1 VRAFQ
6 SSLQAGNSWLPW
18 IKYGVSPSL
27 DDFKWELYNIIQDFS
42 QANNLAASEPTK
54 FPVRD

>member
-1 VRAFQ
+1 MLA
-6 SSLQAGNSWLPW
+6 
-18 IKYGVSPSL
+18 VSPSL

-54 FPVRD
+54 FPSGTNLSVTGVIAIRDAWH